1 MNIPGTNGP
10 DRMQGGLPS
19 FQITNWSNLGND
31 NTGNPF
37 NFNDDTY
44 FASVNLQKSRGEHMF
59 RGGFEFLDEQI
70 NHFQPQG
77 GAFQTV
83 RGTFQFSGQATMLQG
98 AAAPAD
104 TRFNSWAAF
113 LLGAPSGAGKVDQ
126 LVNPNSIYMKT
137 YAAYLQDTWQVRR
150 NLTLALGVRWELRA
164 WPTRPDGKGVNRFE
178 PTDGYVYLGG
188 YGDVPQD
195 TYASVGPGQLLPR
208 AGLTYRFRDK
218 TVFRVG
224 YAMAGDPT
232 SFAQFRDAYPT
243 VYIWSMPAITYGD
256 GQNPYVP
263 VTTLRQGLAAPAGAP
278 DLTQGKLPLPKGTG
292 LNNYPKEPERGHI
305 HSFNVTVQHEVTPW
319 LSAQASYVGTRA
331 IGQMQYV
338 NINAGAPGTGDAG
351 RPLVLAGLS
360 NVTGNINMYQPYGD
374 TVYNGLQTQVRARA
388 NSVQGGIAYTWSKTT
403 NYADNGGG
411 NAAGAGAPR
420 IQYLPEK
427 ELNKGL
433 AGYDRTHNLQA
444 YWAWDMPFGEGRH
457 WATSGWKNALF
468 GGWQFNGIFTAM
480 SGTPIY
486 MIQNT
491 GFNLNAAGSA
501 QVPDLIKTTVATYP
515 DNQVN
520 RPPAGTD
527 PNDYQYFDR
536 SAYQAVNIPPV
547 SRSASGLHPATPS
560 AGRASGTSTSASS
573 VRSTCHETSSCSC
586 VSRHSTR
593 SITRTSRIRGTTSR
607 TRAPSGSSPR
617 RRASVSATSAWRR
630 VCRSRLTVRGRSGPA
645 APPRARR
652 PFSQVHAADACV
664 AFSEDRSPQ
673 NLRAFVRR
681 RRNRATSRGF
691 PSSIPLDA
699 RKTPTCCVASS
710 LQRGGSR
717 PVCASRRRHGDLRV
731 EARSRRGAWLEV
743 PCRGVELL
751 HHPLYTKGSA
761 FTRDEREALGLE
773 ACCPMQRAA
782 WRSRSGASAT
792 TSRASASRSRST
804 SAWRRSRTATS
815 TSSIACCS
823 TTSRSSCRS
832 STRPRSAT
840 PARSTA
846 TSSGARAA
854 LDHARAPHHVREV
867 LRNAP
872 FDDVRLIVVTDNER
886 ILGLGDQGAGGMG
899 IPIGKL
905 ALYTAGAGI
914 PPWQTLPVSL
924 DVGTDNK
931 ALLED
936 ELYLGWRFPRL
947 RGAEYAALV
956 TSSCRRSRRPSR
968 RRCCS
973 GRTSRRTTRSD
984 CSTATAANCLLQRRH
999 PGHRRRR
1006 RGGDADG
1013 SAPHRKV
1020 APRPADRDPRRRR
1033 RGHRHRAP
1041 AAHCIGARGLK
1052 GEALTAAIANLD
1064 SRGLIVDDSPIADAH
1079 KREFAWPAA
1088 LAEKRGLGSDRRRD
1102 LLGVVRALKPTLLI
1116 GVCGERS
1123 AFTEPIVREMARH
1136 VERPLVL
1143 PMSNP
1148 TSCSE
1153 AAPADVIALDGR
1165 ARTRGDR
1172 QPLRPRHVGR
1182 AHDRD
1187 RPGQQR
1193 LRLPGVGLGVLV
1205 SRAHK
1210 VTDSMFLAAAEQ
1222 LRPK

>member
-1 MNIPGTNGP
+1 MTFTFNQRVSAIGGPRAAIRGRLVALTLALMALLVAPPRGASPQVLYGTLTGNVTDTTGGATVGATVEAVRVGTSAPLTASTDDRGVYVFSNLIPGVYDVTFTTEGFKAQVHTGVRVDSNAVRRLDARLEISNVTETIEVTAPTAPLQTDRADVHITQTARQVNELPISGSLGRNYQSLMQVVPGAVIMRTENGQGEANSVAGSPQRAISFSANGISSWQNQTRIDGSPVQYTWLPTNTSYVPSAEAIEEVSVVTNSYNADLGMAGGAAVNVVVKSGTNEFHGAGWVYDTNSALRARNAFQTTPDNPKNIVMQYGGNLGGPIIKNKLFFFGNVEKTTQRVAAGSSLRTIAPESLRPNAAGDVAFPMPAEGGAIIYDPLSSPDPSARTPFPNNTIPGSRIDQAARYLIERLPATTGPGYTNNVLTTGATEYDRTNYDLKLNYTGTNFNAFARYGNSPHLINDAYALGEAGGGSAAGGQVGRAPGRTQVLGVGGTYIFDQTLMLDVNFGFTHQVLGAEAPDIDENIGLDADKMNIPGTNGP

-536 SAYQAVNIPPV
+536 SAYQAVNIP
-547 SRSASGLHPATPS
+547 
-560 AGRASGTSTSASS
+560 AGEPQRFGTS
-573 VRSTCHETSSCSC
+573 
-586 VSRHSTR
+586 
-593 SITRTSRIRGTTSR
+593 
-607 TRAPSGSSPR
+607 PR
-617 RRASVSATSAWRR
+617 N
-630 VCRSRLTVRGRSGPA
+630 TVRGPSFWNVDLGLFRTIDL
-645 APPRARR
+645 PRNVVL
-652 PFSQVHAADACV
+652 Q
-664 AFSEDRSPQ
+664 
-673 NLRAFVRR
+673 LRF
-681 RRNRATSRGF
+681 
-691 PSSIPLDA
+691 
-699 RKTPTCCVASS
+699 
-710 LQRGGSR
+710 
-717 PVCASRRRHGDLRV
+717 
-731 EARSRRGAWLEV
+731 
-743 PCRGVELL
+743 
-751 HHPLYTKGSA
+751 
-761 FTRDEREALGLE
+761 EALNALNHPNFSNPGNNISD
-773 ACCPMQRAA
+773 A
-782 WRSRSGASAT
+782 GT
-792 TSRASASRSRST
+792 FGFI
-804 SAWRRSRTATS
+804 TS
-815 TSSIACCS
+815 T
-823 TTSRSSCRS
+823 T
-832 STRPRSAT
+832 
-840 PARSTA
+840 
-846 TSSGARAA
+846 
-854 LDHARAPHHVREV
+854 
-867 LRNAP
+867 
-872 FDDVRLIVVTDNER
+872 
-886 ILGLGDQGAGGMG
+886 
-899 IPIGKL
+899 
-905 ALYTAGAGI
+905 
-914 PPWQTLPVSL
+914 
-924 DVGTDNK
+924 
-931 ALLED
+931 
-936 ELYLGWRFPRL
+936 
-947 RGAEYAALV
+947 
-956 TSSCRRSRRPSR
+956 
-968 RRCCS
+968 
-973 GRTSRRTTRSD
+973 
-984 CSTATAANCLLQRRH
+984 
-999 PGHRRRR
+999 
-1006 RGGDADG
+1006 
-1013 SAPHRKV
+1013 
-1020 APRPADRDPRRRR
+1020 
-1033 RGHRHRAP
+1033 
-1041 AAHCIGARGLK
+1041 
-1052 GEALTAAIANLD
+1052 
-1064 SRGLIVDDSPIADAH
+1064 
-1079 KREFAWPAA
+1079 
-1088 LAEKRGLGSDRRRD
+1088 
-1102 LLGVVRALKPTLLI
+1102 GV
-1116 GVCGERS
+1116 GERN
-1123 AFTEPIVREMARH
+1123 IR
-1136 VERPLVL
+1136 
-1143 PMSNP
+1143 
-1148 TSCSE
+1148 
-1153 AAPADVIALDGR
+1153 
-1165 ARTRGDR
+1165 
-1172 QPLRPRHVGR
+1172 
-1182 AHDRD
+1182 
-1187 RPGQQR
+1187 
-1193 LRLPGVGLGVLV
+1193 
-1205 SRAHK
+1205 
-1210 VTDSMFLAAAEQ
+1210 LAAR
-1222 LRPK
+1222 LSF